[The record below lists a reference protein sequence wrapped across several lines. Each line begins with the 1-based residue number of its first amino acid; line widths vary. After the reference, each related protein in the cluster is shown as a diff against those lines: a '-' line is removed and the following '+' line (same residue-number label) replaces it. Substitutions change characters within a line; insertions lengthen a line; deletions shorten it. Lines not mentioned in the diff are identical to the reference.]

1 MKTDYEYIKAGINE
15 AGGYMLYSME
25 IGEHVSVDAA
35 RQIALDKIAEV
46 FLMEHGYDRYAQ
58 QMSGSSKTMYEE
70 LLDRIMPELQ
80 ERLEGLPLKVKKML
94 MKRVVNKQ
102 TAEALITRY
111 LADSGLNYRIEM
123 QTQRAAVTVEL
134 NKKKSARFYIYYKRM
149 YDELEKLVPA
159 VESLNEI
166 IDSFSYFF
174 KVY

>member
-1 MKTDYEYIKAGINE
+1 MKSDYEYIKAGINE
-15 AGGYMLYSME
+15 AGGYMLSYME
-25 IGEHVSVDAA
+25 VGEHVSVGAA
-35 RQIALDKIAEV
+35 KQIALDKITEV
-46 FLMEHGYDRYAQ
+46 FLVEHGYDRYAQ
-58 QMSGSSKTMYEE
+58 VMSGSSKTMYEE

-94 MKRVVNKQ
+94 MKRVVNRQ

-111 LADSGLNYRIEM
+111 LADSGLKYSLEM
-123 QTQRAAVTVEL
+123 QTHRAAVSVEL